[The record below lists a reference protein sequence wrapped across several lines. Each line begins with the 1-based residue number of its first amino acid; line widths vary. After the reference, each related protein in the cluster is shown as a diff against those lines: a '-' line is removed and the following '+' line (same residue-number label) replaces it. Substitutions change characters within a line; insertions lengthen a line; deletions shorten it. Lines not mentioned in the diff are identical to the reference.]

1 MLNDAKIYSMLKAS
15 SEAAKAYYYT
25 KDCTTMQQV
34 DWWVDEA
41 TIYSTFQEAVTE
53 LGKQCSRWKSLTL
66 DCPIDKK
73 ILRQFFSDMQEYL
86 IEPVLE
92 SPPLKGVEFFEWAKV
107 NDLRHE
113 LYSMCNCVK
122 TCVEQANK
130 KVVAFPD
137 ELNTEQAKKY
147 FAKAIEAGLMNEQYK
162 WAKSKALLA
171 CFCREMSNKLNLSK
185 ATKDDGGKYVK
196 WKPFEMLFGYRN
208 LKLDLNQIKQTGEN
222 PKGIE
227 IVDSI
232 FKD

>member
-1 MLNDAKIYSMLKAS
+1 
-15 SEAAKAYYYT
+15 
-25 KDCTTMQQV
+25 
-34 DWWVDEA
+34 
-41 TIYSTFQEAVTE
+41 
-53 LGKQCSRWKSLTL
+53 
-66 DCPIDKK
+66 
-73 ILRQFFSDMQEYL
+73 MQEYL

-92 SPPLKGVEFFEWAKV
+92 SPPLKGVEYFEWAKV

-113 LYSMCNCVK
+113 LYSMCICVK

-147 FAKAIEAGLMNEQYK
+147 FAKAIEVGLMNEQYK